1 MLNQQLIL
9 EKNVQDFINSHIN
22 SDISKLALLKNPFPD
37 VDYAIILNQIAA
49 KVKAKTKLPTY
60 YSTEN
65 IVYPNKI
72 SVEQTSSEKTA
83 KYKSEIISG
92 KNLIDLTGGFGVDAL
107 YFSKKINQVIHCE
120 INQELSEIV
129 SHNFKQLEIDNIL
142 CINRDSLDFLI
153 SENKTFDW
161 IYIDPSRRNDA
172 KGKVF
177 LLKDCLPDV
186 QENLETYFKFSDN
199 IMIKTAPILDISAG
213 LLELCNVKTI
223 HIVAVDNEVKELL
236 WIIEKDFFA
245 AMTIKTINISK
256 NIEEKFEFIW
266 NKNQET
272 PSYSLPK
279 KYLFEPNA
287 AIMKSGGF
295 SEVAIQYGLEKLH
308 QFSHLYTSNE
318 KIEFSGRVFEIN
330 FCILYH
336 KTEMKKHF
344 ETQQANITTRNF
356 PETVDNIR
364 KKFKIKDGGNRY
376 CFFTTNAN
384 DEKIV
389 LICTKI

>member
-1 MLNQQLIL
+1 MILN
-9 EKNVQDFINSHIN
+9 KNVQDFINSHIN
-22 SDISKLALLKNPFPD
+22 SDISKLALQKNPFPD
-37 VDYAIILNQIAA
+37 IDYAIILNQIAS
-49 KVKAKTKLPTY
+49 KTKAKTKLPTY
-60 YSTEN
+60 YYTEN
-65 IVYPNKI
+65 IIYPNKI

-92 KNLIDLTGGFGVDAL
+92 TNLVDLTGGFGVDDL

-153 SENKTFDW
+153 SEKKTFEW
-161 IYIDPSRRNDA
+161 IYIDPSRRNNA

-177 LLKDCLPDV
+177 LLQDCLPNV
-186 QENLETYFKFSDN
+186 PENLETYFKFSKN
-199 IMIKTAPILDISAG
+199 IIIKTAPILDISAG
-213 LLELCNVKTI
+213 LLELCNVKSI

-236 WIIEKDFFA
+236 WIIEKDFFGA
-245 AMTIKTINISK
+245 IAIKTINISK
-256 NIEEKFEFIW
+256 NIQEKFEFIW
-266 NKNQET
+266 NKNQQI
-272 PSYSLPK
+272 PNYSLPK

-295 SEVAIQYGLEKLH
+295 DEVAIQYGLDKLH
-308 QFSHLYTSNE
+308 QFSHIYTANE
-318 KIEFSGRVFEIN
+318 NIEFPGRVFEIN

-336 KTEMKKHF
+336 KIEMKKHF
-344 ETQQANITTRNF
+344 ERQQANITTRNF

-364 KKFKIKDGGNRY
+364 KKYKIKDGGNRY
-376 CFFTTNAN
+376 CFFTTNVN